1 MNEVKHIVLA
11 IVFIIVIVVM
21 ASFSMT
27 LFSGLGQQTGSVAM
41 TSSGGSSGG
50 GTTAASLTPEQEK
63 GQQVFKQNCAS
74 CHAMDKN
81 LSGPALAGV
90 TGRGPWTDR
99 ENLHKWVSN
108 PAAFIPT
115 TPYTQDL
122 QKTYGSVMPGFPGLK
137 KEEVDAIFNW
147 IEAAGRK

>member
-1 MNEVKHIVLA
+1 MSEIKHIVLA
-11 IVFIIVIVVM
+11 IVFIVVIVVL
-21 ASFSMT
+21 ASFTMT
-27 LFSGLGQQTGSVAM
+27 LFSGIGQQTSAVA
-41 TSSGGSSGG
+41 TTSGG
-50 GTTAASLTPEQEK
+50 GTSGGGAATAAFTPEQEK

-74 CHAMDKN
+74 CHSLDRD

-99 ENLHKWVSN
+99 ENLHKWISN

-115 TPYTQDL
+115 TQYTVDL

-147 IEAAGRK
+147 IEAAGGK